1 MTLKALVGTVKDLW
15 RMRSMPAQ
23 VRPKDTRSVI
33 TDIIGDESQKG
44 KVLNAGP
51 ILALMDVVAG
61 AISYRLSM
69 GAAATI
75 SFDRVDLVKPVFHGD
90 HVRLEGEVIG
100 LGKSS
105 MAVQVRVFRHDLK
118 TDTLQH
124 THDAIITMVA
134 INRFGRPRECLP
146 ELFDPNNADHCLKMS
161 ELAKQR
167 KDLSSLWRHEQ
178 DTVNALPFIKQ
189 SDLATLQS
197 KAERVAV
204 SDTVVEVRNC
214 FLPRNL
220 NPHDTVFG
228 GDLLVWMDKIAL
240 HCAQKFTR
248 SEKMV
253 TIAMNR
259 VLFKLPIL
267 MLDMVRMRARVVHVD
282 HFHLEVEVEVFIHS
296 IISGG
301 ERKSHSGYFTV
312 LNLDDNNKFK
322 PIEKGLKIDETNQEE
337 MRIHMK
343 AQKRRNFE
351 GEDTNLLALKT
362 RILSGEF
369 AADQH
374 KHQ

>member
-1 MTLKALVGTVKDLW
+1 MLVKVLLGTTKDLW
-15 RMRSMPAQ
+15 RMRRMPAQ
-23 VRPKDTRSVI
+23 VRPKDTQSII
-33 TDIIGDESQKG
+33 TDVIGDESQKG
-44 KVLNAGP
+44 KMLRTGP

-100 LGKSS
+100 LGNSS
-105 MAVQVRVFRHDLK
+105 MAVQVSAFRHDIA

-134 INRFGRPRECLP
+134 INRFGRPRKGLP
-146 ELFDPNNADHCLKMS
+146 QLFDADRADYCLRLS

-167 KDLSSLWRHEQ
+167 KELSFRWMKDQ
-178 DTVNALPFIKQ
+178 DAVDKLPFIKQ
-189 SDLATLQS
+189 TDLLPFES
-197 KAERVAV
+197 KAGYV
-204 SDTVVEVRNC
+204 SVSETEVGVRNC
-214 FLPRNL
+214 FLPRHL

-228 GDLLVWMDKIAL
+228 GDLLSWMDKIAL

-267 MLDMVRMRARVVHVD
+267 MLDMVKMRARVVNVD
-282 HFHLEVEVEVFIHS
+282 RFHLEVEVEVFIDS
-296 IISGG
+296 IIDGG

-312 LNLDDNNKFK
+312 LNLDDKDKFK
-322 PIEKGLKIDETNQEE
+322 AIDKGLKVDESNQDE
-337 MRIHMK
+337 MRVLLK
-343 AQKRRNFE
+343 AQRRLKFE
-351 GEDTNLLALKT
+351 GEDTNLHALKA
-362 RILSGEF
+362 RILSGDF
-369 AADQH
+369 AADQPN
-374 KHQ
+374 HQ